1 MTRPIRASRGS
12 AALAHRLRELRERR
26 WPDRPVTQRQ
36 LAEALGE
43 GKPLSV
49 ATISAYESEDNPT
62 TPPPRRLTAYAT
74 FFATKRSVTEGRA
87 RVLPDG
93 ELDGEERAAR
103 DSLLQEL
110 QSLAGSAPMRLRA
123 VEPSPGLWTFPE
135 GEPVR
140 IVCGHLR
147 DMSHDYADPGNQ
159 NYTELLTFADVDAL
173 MELYAHVWRLN
184 PTCDVRFLRADKLT
198 LADDLNS
205 HLVLLGGNG
214 LNAAVQRVLGLTDL
228 PLRQVTD
235 NDLVEDGDVFALGD
249 EMERFLPTVT
259 EELGL
264 VEDTGLFARLKNP
277 YNRARTLTLCSG
289 VFSRGV
295 LGAVRALTD
304 AELRERNETYLEQRF
319 ADAAEFAI
327 LMRVQVLLGS
337 AITPD
342 LEDSHVRLFE
352 WSDAEHGR
360 TAPSRDRGTGRR

>member
-36 LAEALGE
+36 LGEALGE

-49 ATISAYESEDNPT
+49 ATISGYESEDNPT
-62 TPPPRRLTAYAT
+62 TPPARRLVAYAT
-74 FFATKRSVTEGRA
+74 FFATERSLAEGRA
-87 RVLPDG
+87 RVLPDSD
-93 ELDGEERAAR
+93 LDGEERAAR
-103 DSLLQEL
+103 DSLLEEL
-110 QSLAGSAPMRLRA
+110 RSLAGSAPVRLRA
-123 VEPSPGLWTFPE
+123 VERSPGLWTFPE

-147 DMSHDYADPGNQ
+147 DMSHPYSDPGNQ

-173 MELYAHVWRLN
+173 TELYAHVWRLN
-184 PTCDVRFLRADKLT
+184 PTCDIRYLRADRLAQ
-198 LADDLNS
+198 ADDINS

-214 LNAAVQRVLGLTDL
+214 LNAAVQRVLELTDL

-235 NDLVEDGDVFALGD
+235 NGLVADGDVFALDD
-249 EMERFLPTVT
+249 EMDRFLPTKT
-259 EELGL
+259 DDLGL
-264 VEDTGLFARLKNP
+264 VEDTGLFARLRNP
-277 YNRARTLTLCSG
+277 YNSARTLTLCSG

-295 LGAVRALTD
+295 VGAVRLLTD
-304 AELRERNETYLEQRF
+304 AELRERNEAYLEQRF
-319 ADAAEFAI
+319 ADAAQFAI

-342 LEDSHVRLFE
+342 LEDPEVRLFE

-360 TAPSRDRGTGRR
+360 TTPTRDRGTGRR